1 MRKKAK
7 TIITA
12 LFLILVLVLLLIT
25 LNGRGRNDVAS
36 APAEPVMNNEPAGL
50 AEHAE
55 LPETEAV
62 TGRQNGERFEE
73 VIILEGME
81 ETVRYEHVR
90 NDTIGFEMDYD
101 YEHFNR
107 HSESDRECFVSC
119 YDDPDNPENY
129 LEVRYDPHD
138 ADTIAVSI
146 SEALSNN
153 YDISKNDFFMLD
165 RAGRCIRIDASA
177 EKGGMRMPDLLQMVY
192 VIPASDGCRVA
203 TAHYSIEG
211 AEGFGR
217 RFHYFMDTFS
227 VIASQGE
234 KRLTDEQAV
243 SAIRQYCCI
252 NNPDL
257 GGIVSAEEYPAY
269 WDISSSSE
277 NEIVVVFR
285 SYTGSLNRYYI
296 DPVSGGTYVTEL
308 VPGIIDEEQRTDESL
323 NVWDYLF

>member
-7 TIITA
+7 TIVTA

-36 APAEPVMNNEPAGL
+36 VPVEPVMNNEPAGP

-55 LPETEAV
+55 SPEAEAV
-62 TGRQNGERFEE
+62 TGRQNGERFEG

-101 YEHFNR
+101 YELFNR
-107 HSESDRECFVSC
+107 QSESDRECFVSC

-129 LEVRYDPHD
+129 LEVRYNPHN
-138 ADTIAVSI
+138 ADTIAASI
-146 SEALSNN
+146 SEALSND
-153 YDISKNDFFMLD
+153 YDIGKNDSFMLD

-192 VIPASDGCRVA
+192 VITASDGCRVA

-217 RFHYFMDTFS
+217 RFHYFMNAFS
-227 VIASQGE
+227 VITSQGE

-296 DPVSGGTYVTEL
+296 DPVSGDTYVTEL